1 MNMHASPVSQWR
13 YPAKLYSHDHSL
25 FEKITGLSVMGRLI
39 KNGPEAPL
47 SIVKYLKNGAAH
59 RSQTQRHP
67 AYDFGWVGGH

>member
-1 MNMHASPVSQWR
+1 
-13 YPAKLYSHDHSL
+13 
-25 FEKITGLSVMGRLI
+25 MGRLI

-47 SIVKYLKNGAAH
+47 SIVKYLKNGAAR